1 MQVNYVR
8 EHERFIEYAADE
20 RLTPNEQLLWYAL
33 VHIFNQRA
41 EGNEWPDGF
50 IRITNDRMFTYLPIK
65 WDAMARARN
74 SLKQRGLIDFRNGSR
89 NKAAPE
95 YKVNWFYPSCYPL
108 KTDNTGGN
116 TGGNEWGN
124 TGGNDRGSTGG
135 IIYKH
140 KQGINQNQRHMD
152 EDDDDA
158 DDIRAGADVRES
170 DVDEDPIAD
179 RDERVRLIV
188 GGFSRTFGRLPY
200 PAEGERLTV
209 ASWRMGFSTEMVY
222 LAMKKAAGNGAR
234 NPVELTCS
242 ILEEWRDAE
251 VRTPYQAEQYQVEY
265 DSRAG
270 RNGLYGSG
278 DVVEDYRAA
287 EEAKRRR
294 REENELAGIV

>member
-65 WDAMARARN
+65 WDAMAKARN
-74 SLKQRGLIDFRNGSR
+74 ALKQRGLIDFRNGSR
-89 NKAAPE
+89 NKTAPE
-95 YKVNWFYPSCYPL
+95 YKINWFYPPCYPF

-116 TGGNEWGN
+116 EGGNEGGN
-124 TGGNDRGSTGG
+124 TGGNEGGSPGG
-135 IIYKH
+135 IYNKH
-140 KQGINQNQRHMD
+140 KQGVNVNQREMD

-158 DDIRAGADVRES
+158 DDIRAGAGTREG
-170 DVDEDPIAD
+170 DAGEDPIVD

-188 GGFSRTFGRLPY
+188 GGFSRAFGRLPY

-222 LAMKKAAGNGAR
+222 LAMRKAAENGAR

-242 ILEEWRDAE
+242 ILEEWRENE
-251 VRTPYQAEQYQVEY
+251 VRTPFQADQYQVEY
-265 DSRAG
+265 DSQAG

-287 EEAKRRR
+287 EEAKNRR
-294 REENELAGIV
+294 REENARAGIG